1 MQMQAVAVYNN
12 WREVIVRG
20 PILMVFTADGLTITI
35 GDNFSLDAA
44 LRARLGS
51 EMLRSVAELFEEQ
64 PEIKQQVVALA
75 DKTWK

>member
-1 MQMQAVAVYNN
+1 
-12 WREVIVRG
+12 
-20 PILMVFTADGLTITI
+20 MVFTAYGLTITI

-75 DKTWK
+75 DATWK